1 MVGVAAGGKLRGE
14 VKGSEMTGD
23 ERAIC
28 ELVDTWLAASEAGDL
43 SKVLSLMSDDVI
55 FMVPGQEPF
64 GKEAFAAGWE
74 VQKRFRMEGKS
85 DIQEIRVL
93 GEWAYLRNHLTVI
106 MTPRDG
112 GNPTRRAGYTLTIL
126 RKEPDGNWV
135 LVRDANLLTE
145 VAQQ

>member
-1 MVGVAAGGKLRGE
+1 
-14 VKGSEMTGD
+14 MTGD
-23 ERAIC
+23 ERAIR
-28 ELVDTWLAASEAGDL
+28 ELVDSWLAASEAGDL

-74 VQKRFRMEGKS
+74 VQKRFRMEAKGE
-85 DIQEIRVL
+85 IQEIRVL
-93 GEWAYLRNHLTVI
+93 GDWAYLRNCLTI
-106 MTPRDG
+106 TMTPRDG

-145 VAQQ
+145 VA